1 MNMTFP
7 DGSVR
12 QYDDGLNAM
21 AIAESISPRLKK
33 ATYAAELD
41 GVLFDASMPISGD
54 HTLKLLTF
62 EDEGGRF
69 AYRHTASH
77 MLAQAVK
84 RLYPEAKL
92 AIGPAI
98 ENGFYYDFDIDTGF
112 TQDDLAKIEKEI
124 QKIQQENI
132 LLERFELPREDAIA
146 YMEQL
151 GEPYKVELIRD
162 LPLDSVISFY
172 KQGDFVD
179 LCAGPHVESTG
190 RVKNIKLM
198 SVAGAYWRGSE
209 KNKMLKRI
217 YGTAFDKKN
226 DLDEYITRLEEAKKR
241 DHNKLGREL
250 ELFTT
255 VDIIGQGL
263 PILLPKGARVIQIL
277 QRFVEDEEQRRGYL
291 LTKTPFMAKRDLYK
305 ISGHWDHYREGM
317 FIMGDPDDEE
327 ADVFA
332 LRPMTCPFQFM
343 AYLNRAR
350 SYRDLPMRFNETST
364 LFRNESSGEMHGL
377 IRLRQFTISEGHL
390 ACRPDQVEDEFRGCL
405 DLAKYFLTA
414 IGLENDVTYRFSK
427 WDENDTDKYIGSKE
441 SWEATQSMMRTILHD
456 LDVNFTE
463 ADGEAAF
470 YGPKLDIQIKNVH
483 GKEDTLITIQI
494 DFQLAE
500 RFGMT
505 YVDADGEK
513 KYPYVIHRTSMG
525 CYERTLALLI
535 EKYAG
540 ALPTW
545 IAPVQVRLLAM
556 TDRTHGAAQELKQ
569 KLEGLGLRVETDLR
583 SEKIGF
589 KIREAQMQKIPY
601 MLIVGDKEVE
611 NGVVA
616 VRARKD
622 GDLGTMTLEQFESRI
637 LNEISTRVHD

>member
-1 MNMTFP
+1 
-7 DGSVR
+7 
-12 QYDDGLNAM
+12 
-21 AIAESISPRLKK
+21 
-33 ATYAAELD
+33 
-41 GVLFDASMPISGD
+41 
-54 HTLKLLTF
+54 
-62 EDEGGRF
+62 
-69 AYRHTASH
+69 
-77 MLAQAVK
+77 
-84 RLYPEAKL
+84 
-92 AIGPAI
+92 
-98 ENGFYYDFDIDTGF
+98 
-112 TQDDLAKIEKEI
+112 
-124 QKIQQENI
+124 
-132 LLERFELPREDAIA
+132 
-146 YMEQL
+146 
-151 GEPYKVELIRD
+151 
-162 LPLDSVISFY
+162 
-172 KQGDFVD
+172 
-179 LCAGPHVESTG
+179 
-190 RVKNIKLM
+190 
-198 SVAGAYWRGSE
+198 
-209 KNKMLKRI
+209 
-217 YGTAFDKKN
+217 
-226 DLDEYITRLEEAKKR
+226 
-241 DHNKLGREL
+241 
-250 ELFTT
+250 
-255 VDIIGQGL
+255 
-263 PILLPKGARVIQIL
+263 
-277 QRFVEDEEQRRGYL
+277 
-291 LTKTPFMAKRDLYK
+291 
-305 ISGHWDHYREGM
+305 
-317 FIMGDPDDEE
+317 
-327 ADVFA
+327 
-332 LRPMTCPFQFM
+332 
-343 AYLNRAR
+343 
-350 SYRDLPMRFNETST
+350 
-364 LFRNESSGEMHGL
+364 
-377 IRLRQFTISEGHL
+377 
-390 ACRPDQVEDEFRGCL
+390 
-405 DLAKYFLTA
+405 
-414 IGLENDVTYRFSK
+414 
-427 WDENDTDKYIGSKE
+427 
-441 SWEATQSMMRTILHD
+441 MMRTILHD

>member
-1 MNMTFP
+1 MNITFP

-470 YGPKLDIQIKNVH
+470 YGPKRDIQIKHVH